1 MSGKNS
7 SWQGL
12 FVKLHHENLA
22 AGNGFSIKFFELCEE
37 ENGTTFILFST
48 GFYIRETK
56 LGENWKKMFVY
67 SSLKYI
73 NSRFLFSKLPTLMQR
88 SIVLQKTKKFSK
100 KLFFTS
106 KFTRGQI
113 CDVQQDEKDA
123 KCGNV
128 EIEDRFPTTF
138 WGQFTL

>member
-1 MSGKNS
+1 
-7 SWQGL
+7 
-12 FVKLHHENLA
+12 
-22 AGNGFSIKFFELCEE
+22 
-37 ENGTTFILFST
+37 
-48 GFYIRETK
+48 
-56 LGENWKKMFVY
+56 MFVY

-73 NSRFLFSKLPTLMQR
+73 NSRFLFSKLPTFDATINR
-88 SIVLQKTKKFSK
+88 FAKDKKFSK
-100 KLFFTS
+100 KIVFTS

-113 CDVQQDEKDA
+113 CDVQQDENDA

>member
-1 MSGKNS
+1 
-7 SWQGL
+7 
-12 FVKLHHENLA
+12 
-22 AGNGFSIKFFELCEE
+22 
-37 ENGTTFILFST
+37 
-48 GFYIRETK
+48 
-56 LGENWKKMFVY
+56 MFVY
-67 SSLKYI
+67 SSLIYI
-73 NSRFLFSKLPTLMQR
+73 NSRFLFSKLPTFDATINR
-88 SIVLQKTKKFSK
+88 FAKDKKIQKK
-100 KLFFTS
+100 KLCFTS